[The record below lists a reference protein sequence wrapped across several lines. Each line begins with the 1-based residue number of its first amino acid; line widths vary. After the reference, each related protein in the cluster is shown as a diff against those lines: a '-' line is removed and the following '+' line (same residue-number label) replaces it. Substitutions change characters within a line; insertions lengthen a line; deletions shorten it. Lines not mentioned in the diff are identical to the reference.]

1 MPICLAAP
9 PVGPPLAF
17 RVLPQTLTTMGNPVV
32 YFDMTIGGAPA
43 GRIEMT
49 LRADVVPK
57 TADVRRLDLRAFPR
71 SPRDNALC
79 TPPPLVPFR
88 CTRPR
93 RRTAA
98 PAQRQSQTG
107 VSG

>member
-79 TPPPLVPFR
+79 IPPPLVPFR
-88 CTRPR
+88 CTRSR

>member
-88 CTRPR
+88 CTRSR